1 MSGNEKDA
9 SVYRE
14 LLERVRAMPAV
25 DAHEHLAAEREY
37 LKEPVDALS
46 VYSQYTRLPMFAS
59 GLSEDDWERMHDP
72 EIPVRERWRLAEP
85 HVERIRHTS
94 FARAAEITMD
104 HFWGARELRDDNVE
118 SLSERIV
125 AEHKPGIYR
134 EVLAKHCGINSVLNQ
149 DTSTDYTNELD
160 AYRDKDMLEPVFS
173 LMAVDPPENLQL
185 IRLGDE
191 TGFVLL
197 DEYLEWAQARLEALA
212 AGGAVAFKATALPYQ
227 ASSREAAVRAFEER
241 IRNEGAC
248 LRSDEPGPAVSYM
261 HEELLKSAGKLGIPV
276 AVHTG
281 FWGDFR
287 LLNPTHMIP
296 LIQQHPDIH
305 FDLFHTGVPYVRET
319 GIMAV
324 NFANVSVNMC
334 WAHSINEAMARSAL
348 DEYIDQ
354 LGTDKII
361 AFGGDVRWFVHKTY
375 GHLELARRNVA
386 QVLAGRI
393 AQGLMDV
400 EEAARIARAWFYDNP
415 MRVYGLAS
423 QEAAK

>member
-1 MSGNEKDA
+1 MRGKEKDT
-9 SVYRE
+9 SVYGE
-14 LLERVRAMPAV
+14 FLERFRAMPAV
-25 DAHEHLAAEREY
+25 DAHEHLPAEREY
-37 LKEPVDALS
+37 VKAPVDALS
-46 VYSQYTRLPMFAS
+46 VYSQYTRLPMIAS
-59 GLSEDDWERMHDP
+59 GLSPNDWAHVHDP
-72 EIPVRERWRLAEP
+72 EIPVKERWRLAEP
-85 HVERIRHTS
+85 YVARISHTS
-94 FARAAEITMD
+94 FARVAQITLE

-118 SLSERIV
+118 SLSERIA

-134 EVLAKHCGINSVLNQ
+134 EVLAKHCGISSMLNQ
-149 DTSTDYTNELD
+149 DASTDYTNELD

-173 LMAVDPPENLQL
+173 LMAVDPPENL
-185 IRLGDE
+185 RLGRLGGE
-191 TGFVLL
+191 TGFVSV
-197 DEYLEWAQARLEALA
+197 EGYLEWAQARLETLA
-212 AGGAVAFKATALPYQ
+212 VGGAVAFKTAALPYRT
-227 ASSREAAVRAFEER
+227 SSREAAVRAFEER

-248 LRSDEPGPAVSYM
+248 LRPDEPGPVLSYM

-296 LIQQHPDIH
+296 VIQQHPEIH

-386 QVLAGRI
+386 RVLAGRI
-393 AQGLMDV
+393 AQRLMDV
-400 EEAARIARAWFYDNP
+400 EEATRIAGAWFYDNP
-415 MRVYGLAS
+415 MRVYGLES
-423 QEAAK
+423 QGAAN